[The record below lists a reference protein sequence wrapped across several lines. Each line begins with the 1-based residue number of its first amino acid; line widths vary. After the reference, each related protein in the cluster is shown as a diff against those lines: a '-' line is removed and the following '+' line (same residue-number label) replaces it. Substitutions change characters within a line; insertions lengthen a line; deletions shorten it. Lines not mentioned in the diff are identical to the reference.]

1 MSGDYIL
8 AIDQGTTATTV
19 LVVDRA
25 GAIIG
30 RGTAAVQQV
39 YPRPGWVE
47 HDPDQLWETVLA
59 ATGEALAAAH
69 IAPDEAA
76 AQPRRRRHHEPTRD
90 DDSVGAGDRKA
101 GGPGDCLAVPA
112 HRCGLRCALQEAGLG
127 PLFRARTGL
136 VLDAYFSGTKIA
148 WLLNQDPQ
156 LRRRA
161 AAGEIAFGTV
171 DTWLVWRLTGGRLH
185 ATDATNAART
195 LLFNLHSLSW
205 DDELL
210 AALDVPAAVLP
221 QVLPSAGA
229 WARTGAVGPIP
240 AGVPIAGIAGD
251 QQAALFGQACF
262 GTGAAKTT
270 YGTGCFL
277 LMQTGDRPA
286 QSEHGLLSTI
296 AWQLPDRVDY
306 ALEGSV
312 FIGGAAV
319 QWLRDEMG
327 LLASAAESEAAARR
341 VPDTGGVV
349 CVPAFAGLGTP
360 YWDPHARGM
369 LIGLTRS
376 TTRDHVVR
384 AVLEGIAHQV
394 ADVLEAM
401 VADAAISIS
410 EVRVDGGAAA
420 NDFLMQFQA
429 DLLGLPVVRPAVLE
443 TTALGAAF
451 LAGLGIGWYTSTDE
465 IARTWQSERRFQP
478 AAAAGST
485 SRARAQ
491 WQRAVRRSRAW
502 AVDE

>member
-8 AIDQGTTATTV
+8 AIDQGTTATTA

-25 GAIIG
+25 GAIVG
-30 RGTAAVQQV
+30 RGTAAVQQA

-47 HDPDQLWETVLA
+47 HDPEQLWTTVLA
-59 ATGEALAAAH
+59 ATGEALAAAR
-69 IAPDEAA
+69 IAGSEAG
-76 AQPRRRRHHEPTRD
+76 R
-90 DDSVGAGDRKA
+90 
-101 GGPGDCLAVPA
+101 CLAVIGITNQRETTILWERATGRPVAPA
-112 HRCGLRCALQEAGLG
+112 IVWQCRRTAAACAALQEAGLG
-127 PLFRARTGL
+127 PLFRERTGL

-148 WLLNQDPQ
+148 WLLNRDPQ

-171 DTWLVWRLTGGRLH
+171 DTWLVWQLTDGRLH
-185 ATDATNAART
+185 ATDATNASRT
-195 LLFNLHSLSW
+195 LLFNLHSRSW

-221 QVLPSAGA
+221 QVLPSAGV
-229 WARTGAVGPIP
+229 WARTRAIGPLP

-262 GTGAAKTT
+262 SPGMAKTT

-277 LMQTGDRPA
+277 LMQTGERPA
-286 QSEHGLLSTI
+286 QSEHGLLTTI

-327 LLASAAESEAAARR
+327 LLESAADSAAAARR

-349 CVPAFAGLGTP
+349 CVPAFAGLGAP

-401 VADAAISIS
+401 VADAAVGIP

-429 DLLGLPVVRPAVLE
+429 DLLGRPVVRPAVLE
-443 TTALGAAF
+443 TTALGAAL
-451 LAGLGIGWYTSTDE
+451 LAGRGIGWYASTDE
-465 IARTWQSERRFQP
+465 VARTWQLERRFQP
-478 AAAAGST
+478 AGTAGST
-485 SRARAQ
+485 ARARDQ

-502 AVDE
+502 AAAE

>member
-1 MSGDYIL
+1 MSGEYIL

-25 GAIIG
+25 GTVVG
-30 RGTAAVQQV
+30 RGTAAVRQG

-59 ATGEALAAAH
+59 ATDEALAAAQ
-69 IAPDEAA
+69 IAPDEASARLA
-76 AQPRRRRHHEPTRD
+76 AVGITNQRETTILWERATGRPVASAIVWQCRRT
-90 DDSVGAGDRKA
+90 AA
-101 GGPGDCLAVPA
+101 DCA
-112 HRCGLRCALQEAGLG
+112 ALEEAGLG
-127 PLFRARTGL
+127 PLFRERTGL

-171 DTWLVWRLTGGRLH
+171 DTWLVWQLTGGRLH

-205 DDELL
+205 DDDLL
-210 AALDVPAAVLP
+210 AALDVPAAMLP
-221 QVLPSAGA
+221 RVLPSAGV
-229 WARTGAVGPIP
+229 WARTRAVGPIP

-277 LMQTGDRPA
+277 LMQTGERPV
-286 QSEHGLLSTI
+286 QSEHGLLTTI

-327 LLASAAESEAAARR
+327 LLDSAAESEAAARR
-341 VPDTGGVV
+341 VPDSGGVV
-349 CVPAFAGLGTP
+349 CVPAFAGLGAP

-394 ADVLEAM
+394 VDVLEAM
-401 VADAAISIS
+401 VADAAIGIP

-420 NDFLMQFQA
+420 NDFLMQLQA

-443 TTALGAAF
+443 TTALGAAL
-451 LAGLGIGWYTSTDE
+451 LAGLGIGWYGSTDE
-465 IARTWQSERRFQP
+465 IARTWRAERRFRP
-478 AAAAGST
+478 AAATGST
-485 SRARAQ
+485 ARARAQ
-491 WQRAVRRSRAW
+491 WQRAVQRSRAW
-502 AVDE
+502 AAES

>member
-1 MSGDYIL
+1 MSGEYIL

-19 LVVDRA
+19 LVVDRS
-25 GAIIG
+25 GTVVG
-30 RGTAAVQQV
+30 RGTAAVRQG

-59 ATGEALAAAH
+59 ATGEALAAAQ

-76 AQPRRRRHHEPTRD
+76 ARLAAVGITNQRETTILWERATGRPVASAIVWQCRRT
-90 DDSVGAGDRKA
+90 AA
-101 GGPGDCLAVPA
+101 DCA
-112 HRCGLRCALQEAGLG
+112 ALEEAGLG
-127 PLFRARTGL
+127 PLFRERTGL

-171 DTWLVWRLTGGRLH
+171 DTWLVWQLTGGRLH
-185 ATDATNAART
+185 ATDATNASRT

-210 AALDVPAAVLP
+210 AALDVPAAMLP
-221 QVLPSAGA
+221 RVLPSAGV
-229 WARTGAVGPIP
+229 WARTRAVGPIP
-240 AGVPIAGIAGD
+240 AEVPIAGIAGD
-251 QQAALFGQACF
+251 QQAALFGQGCF

-277 LMQTGDRPA
+277 LMQTGERPA
-286 QSEHGLLSTI
+286 QSEHGLLTTI

-327 LLASAAESEAAARR
+327 LLDSAAESEAAARR
-341 VPDTGGVV
+341 VPDAGGVV
-349 CVPAFAGLGTP
+349 CVPAFAGLGAP

-401 VADAAISIS
+401 VADAAIGIP

-420 NDFLMQFQA
+420 NDFLMQLQA
-429 DLLGLPVVRPAVLE
+429 DLLGLPVVRPAMLE
-443 TTALGAAF
+443 TTALGAGL
-451 LAGLGIGWYTSTDE
+451 LAGLGIGWYGSTDE

-478 AAAAGST
+478 VADAEST
-485 SRARAQ
+485 DRARAQ

-502 AVDE
+502 AAAE

>member
-1 MSGDYIL
+1 MSGEYIL

-19 LVVDRA
+19 LVVDRS
-25 GAIIG
+25 GTVVG
-30 RGTAAVQQV
+30 RGTAAVRQG

-59 ATGEALAAAH
+59 ATGEALAAAQ
-69 IAPDEAA
+69 IAPDKAA
-76 AQPRRRRHHEPTRD
+76 ARLAAVGITNQRETTILWERDTGRPVAPAIVWQCRRT
-90 DDSVGAGDRKA
+90 AA
-101 GGPGDCLAVPA
+101 DCATLE
-112 HRCGLRCALQEAGLG
+112 EAGLG
-127 PLFRARTGL
+127 PLFRERTGL

-161 AAGEIAFGTV
+161 TAGEIAFGTV
-171 DTWLVWRLTGGRLH
+171 DTWLVWQLTGGRLH
-185 ATDATNAART
+185 ATDATNASRT

-205 DDELL
+205 DDDLL
-210 AALDVPAAVLP
+210 AALDVPAAMLP
-221 QVLPSAGA
+221 RVLPSAGV
-229 WARTGAVGPIP
+229 WARTRVVGPIP

-286 QSEHGLLSTI
+286 QSEHGLLTTI

-327 LLASAAESEAAARR
+327 LLASAGESEAAARR

-349 CVPAFAGLGTP
+349 CVPAFAGLGAP

-384 AVLEGIAHQV
+384 AVLEGITHQV

-401 VADAAISIS
+401 VADAAIGIP

-420 NDFLMQFQA
+420 NDFLMQLQA

-443 TTALGAAF
+443 TTALGAGL
-451 LAGLGIGWYTSTDE
+451 LAGLGIGWYGSTEE

-485 SRARAQ
+485 ARARAQ

-502 AVDE
+502 AAES